1 MFIAALFTA
10 PKLLNQLRCLSMDQF
25 YSAAE
30 KNKTMLFTGKQNK
43 KMEAGLRRKEQNAKA
58 SLDSGSLVVE
68 IKSESS
74 CKESD
79 RQLTTYMTHY

>member
-1 MFIAALFTA
+1 
-10 PKLLNQLRCLSMDQF
+10 
-25 YSAAE
+25 
-30 KNKTMLFTGKQNK
+30 
-43 KMEAGLRRKEQNAKA
+43 MEAGLRRKEQNAKA